1 MALIDPRP
9 GFSPP
14 GETMGAQ
21 KARLGRPIER
31 SECGHGPG
39 SHCGLSDRPS
49 SPVLRPLLYG
59 NRLSLQLP
67 TLLCSS
73 QPLVYNFQKLSITAN
88 NEYFQETMEH
98 RKQRILS
105 ITYKLSNTINND
117 TIVNFCFHVCQQ
129 LLLIENEC
137 NCYGLNYL
145 LKIGILTIIKSGI

>member
-73 QPLVYNFQKLSITAN
+73 QPLVYNCQKLSITVN
-88 NEYFQETMEH
+88 NEYFQETIEH

-105 ITYKLSNTINND
+105 ITYKLSNTINNE
-117 TIVNFCFHVCQQ
+117 TIVNFWM
-129 LLLIENEC
+129 E
-137 NCYGLNYL
+137 NYL
-145 LKIGILTIIKSGI
+145 NCWKINATVVVWTSHCISPHKMSLN